1 MNNPTDAHV
10 VIESPTYAATRQR
23 LAADPIV
30 KTMAAELAAG
40 IRAGHTT
47 TRQLFH
53 DDGSPRFELMQRT
66 NAEYARRGGTGQGHI
81 GAIAEAIVLVWTQ
94 EGTR

>member
-1 MNNPTDAHV
+1 MNNPIDAHV
-10 VIESPTYAATRQR
+10 VIESPTYAATRPR

-30 KTMAAELAAG
+30 KTMAAELWNRRKLA

-47 TRQLFH
+47 TRT
-53 DDGSPRFELMQRT
+53 GCP
-66 NAEYARRGGTGQGHI
+66 GQGHI
-81 GAIAEAIVLVWTQ
+81 GAVAEAIALVWTQ

>member
-40 IRAGHTT
+40 IRAGHT